1 MVTQAP
7 FEMGVSTD
15 NGLGISIMI
24 IHVVRQVELVVR
36 AFVVFFVVV
45 VTERWVVSKIA
56 QNY

>member
-7 FEMGVSTD
+7 FEMEVSTG

-36 AFVVFFVVV
+36 AFVVFFAVV
-45 VTERWVVSKIA
+45 VTGRWVVSKIA